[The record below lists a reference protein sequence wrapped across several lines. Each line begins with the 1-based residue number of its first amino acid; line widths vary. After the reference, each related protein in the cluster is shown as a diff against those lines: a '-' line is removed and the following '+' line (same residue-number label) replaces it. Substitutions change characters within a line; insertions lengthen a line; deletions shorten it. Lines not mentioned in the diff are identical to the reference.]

1 MFYKT
6 PIIVFNEYGMN
17 KIEIAKHN
25 TFPLHV
31 KFEIQLRGDMKK
43 KKKQRLDV
51 YNGIAFS
58 YIVYVHQVVKKM
70 MKKVIL
76 QILLQNNM
84 TIR

>member
-1 MFYKT
+1 MLYKT

-43 KKKQRLDV
+43 IKMCEDLMYIMALRL
-51 YNGIAFS
+51 
-58 YIVYVHQVVKKM
+58 
-70 MKKVIL
+70 VI
-76 QILLQNNM
+76 
-84 TIR
+84 

>member
-1 MFYKT
+1 LK
-6 PIIVFNEYGMN
+6 FNLE
-17 KIEIAKHN
+17 E
-25 TFPLHV
+25 TW
-31 KFEIQLRGDMKK
+31 KK
-43 KKKQRLDV
+43 KRRRHEKKEEVQRLDV

-84 TIR
+84 TRR